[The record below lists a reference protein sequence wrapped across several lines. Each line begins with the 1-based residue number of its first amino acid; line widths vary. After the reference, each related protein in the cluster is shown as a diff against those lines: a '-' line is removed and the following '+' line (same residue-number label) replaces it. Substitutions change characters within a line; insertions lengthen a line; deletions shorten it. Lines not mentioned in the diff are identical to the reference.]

1 MFEYLIRDWWQ
12 YCFGLALTGFLLLY
26 LAPAAQ
32 KAGLVDEPSSRKHHK
47 NSVPLVGG
55 LSIFIAFSLS
65 LLLFDISLQGYR
77 ILMFSAG
84 IIMVAGVLDDYLDVP
99 ATAKLFVQLII
110 AIALTVG
117 GGTQVVDLG
126 NILNDQT
133 VKIGGSISIIFS
145 VVAIVG
151 LINAFNL
158 LDGLDGLTGV
168 VASLSL
174 GSLLILYFAAS
185 HSYVAEDVIF
195 VLLFL
200 FCVAPFIA
208 FNLEWVVGRSRQVF
222 LGDAGSML
230 LGLVSVYFLIEWSQR
245 YHLPEE
251 IILSATAAPWLV
263 AMPLMDMVRVM
274 LTRIYSRKPLWQ
286 PRRDHVHHV
295 LLDIGLEKHTV
306 LFILGLVQLLF
317 CLVGII
323 GTISRLPDS
332 ILFWGMFPTFLIF
345 VAVISITGRKKLI
358 EEGQSEQEKLIQ
370 IQDHNKFNRKS
381 RVDNVSKVQDSE
393 N

>member
-12 YCFGLALTGFLLLY
+12 YLFGLALTGFLLFY

-32 KAGLVDEPSSRKHHK
+32 KAGLVDEPSSRKLHE
-47 NSVPLVGG
+47 NAVPLVGG

-84 IIMVAGVLDDYLDVP
+84 IIMVVGVLDDYLDVP
-99 ATAKLFVQLII
+99 ALAKLFVQLII
-110 AIALTVG
+110 AIALAVG
-117 GGTQVVDLG
+117 GGTQVVDIG

-133 VKIGGSISIIFS
+133 VEIGGAISIIFS

-158 LDGLDGLTGV
+158 LDGLDGLTGL
-168 VASLSL
+168 VAGLSL
-174 GSLLILYFAAS
+174 GSVLILYFFAS

-195 VLLFL
+195 VFLFL
-200 FCVAPFIA
+200 FCLAPFIA

-245 YHLPEE
+245 PHSPEDV
-251 IILSATAAPWLV
+251 ILSATAAPWLV
-263 AMPLMDMVRVM
+263 AIPLMDMARVM
-274 LTRIYSRKPLWQ
+274 VTRAYSRKPLWKA
-286 PRRDHVHHV
+286 RRDHVHHV
-295 LLDIGLEKHTV
+295 LLDFGLKKHTV
-306 LFILGLVQLLF
+306 LCILGLIQIVC
-317 CLVGII
+317 CLVGIM

-332 ILFWGMFPTFLIF
+332 LLFWGMFPTFLIF
-345 VAVISITGRKKLI
+345 FIVINAINGKK
-358 EEGQSEQEKLIQ
+358 
-370 IQDHNKFNRKS
+370 
-381 RVDNVSKVQDSE
+381 
-393 N
+393 

>member
-158 LDGLDGLTGV
+158 LDGLDGLTG
-168 VASLSL
+168 
-174 GSLLILYFAAS
+174 
-185 HSYVAEDVIF
+185 
-195 VLLFL
+195 
-200 FCVAPFIA
+200 
-208 FNLEWVVGRSRQVF
+208 
-222 LGDAGSML
+222 
-230 LGLVSVYFLIEWSQR
+230 
-245 YHLPEE
+245 
-251 IILSATAAPWLV
+251 
-263 AMPLMDMVRVM
+263 
-274 LTRIYSRKPLWQ
+274 
-286 PRRDHVHHV
+286 
-295 LLDIGLEKHTV
+295 
-306 LFILGLVQLLF
+306 
-317 CLVGII
+317 
-323 GTISRLPDS
+323 
-332 ILFWGMFPTFLIF
+332 
-345 VAVISITGRKKLI
+345 
-358 EEGQSEQEKLIQ
+358 
-370 IQDHNKFNRKS
+370 
-381 RVDNVSKVQDSE
+381 
-393 N
+393 